1 MNRTQYL
8 SDFII
13 KQFDVKKFKKM
24 IKAFLNLIDNFQ
36 LMIDSEE
43 YQIKFTS
50 NYEIRVG
57 GNKKPTSSKIES
69 FIYSKYDT
77 IEKMEQLLLK
87 YKVAFNSLNDT
98 ERRIFIAVFI
108 NNLTINDLCEDFI
121 TYPDKLSKIRKS
133 AIIKFSLKLGFDKF
147 VDYF

>member
-1 MNRTQYL
+1 MNRTHYV

-13 KQFDVKKFKKM
+13 KQFDIKKFKKM
-24 IKAFLNLIDNFQ
+24 IKAFLNLVDNFQ
-36 LMIDSEE
+36 MIIDSEE
-43 YQIKFTS
+43 YQIRFTP
-50 NYEIRVG
+50 NYELRFG
-57 GNKKPTSSKIES
+57 GNRKPTTSKVES
-69 FIYSKYDT
+69 FVYSKYDT
-77 IEKMEQLLLK
+77 IEKKEQLLLK
-87 YKVAFNSLNDT
+87 YKLAFNSLNEA
-98 ERRIFIAVFI
+98 ERKMFIAVFI